1 MRKYNWI
8 CNALCPFIVVEKRS
22 ALLHQ
27 LIDNRFC
34 NVTHG
39 NWGLHEAN
47 WTIAP
52 TKSRKCREIT
62 PFRIVTV
69 FLSSRGQMPLGRS
82 RDFKTAQLNSTVGV
96 VSYDVLNGYLSFLK
110 LWKETNS
117 AIEQKFWNRN
127 SNFWGDDLARILDEL
142 NVTIKKK
149 SKILGYQYSHN

>member
-1 MRKYNWI
+1 
-8 CNALCPFIVVEKRS
+8 
-22 ALLHQ
+22 
-27 LIDNRFC
+27 
-34 NVTHG
+34 
-39 NWGLHEAN
+39 
-47 WTIAP
+47 
-52 TKSRKCREIT
+52 
-62 PFRIVTV
+62 
-69 FLSSRGQMPLGRS
+69 MPPGPS
-82 RDFKTAQLNSTVGV
+82 RDLKTAQLNSTVGV

>member
-1 MRKYNWI
+1 MYNSI
-8 CNALCPFIVVEKRS
+8 CNALCPFIVVEKLS

-39 NWGLHEAN
+39 NWRLHEAN
-47 WTIAP
+47 WTIAT

-62 PFRIVTV
+62 PFKVVTV
-69 FLSSRGQMPLGRS
+69 FWSSRSQMPPGRS
-82 RDFKTAQLNSTVGV
+82 CDFKTAQLNSTVGV

-149 SKILGYQYSHN
+149 SKILG